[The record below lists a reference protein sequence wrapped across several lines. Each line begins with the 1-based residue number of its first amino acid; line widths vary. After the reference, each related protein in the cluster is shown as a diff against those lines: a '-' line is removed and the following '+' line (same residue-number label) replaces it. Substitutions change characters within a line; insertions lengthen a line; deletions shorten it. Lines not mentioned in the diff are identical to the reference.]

1 MSEIK
6 NWKKSFFTIYLG
18 QGFSILSSSVVQ
30 FSIIWWI
37 TLTTGSPLAITIA
50 TVAGLLPQAI
60 IGPFAGVWIDRLN
73 RKAIMIVA
81 DGVVALGSA
90 ILFLAFLFGTPPMWL
105 VYGVLFIRAL
115 GETFHK
121 PSLNTI
127 IPQLVPKDNLTKAGG
142 LGQLISS
149 ACNIL
154 GPMLGG
160 LLMSI
165 TTLGI
170 AMLVDI
176 VGAMMAIITLCAVK
190 IPKQSSLQGEKTNVW
205 QDMKKGVVAMKQN
218 KALMRIFIPF
228 FLTTII
234 FVPIGTMLP
243 LMVKNYFGGNAW
255 HNSLVQTLFS
265 VGTLVTAGLI
275 GVTGGMKKQFL
286 MISISISVLGVFSVL
301 AGFVPA
307 NLFWMF
313 CICVFVIGGC
323 GMCFNIPFTSYI
335 QKTISEENLGKV
347 MSFITSILS
356 FAAPIGMFV
365 SGPIAEIVGVSNWMR
380 GAGVIMIIVGIIS
393 YLLTREFDGKE
404 EVN

>member
-1 MSEIK
+1 MNEIK

-18 QGFSILSSSVVQ
+18 QGFSLLSSSAVQ

-73 RKAIMIVA
+73 RKGIMIVA

-90 ILFLAFLFGTPPMWL
+90 ILFVAFLFGTPPMWMIY
-105 VYGVLFIRAL
+105 VVLFIRAL

-127 IPQLVPKDNLTKAGG
+127 IPQLVPKDELTKAGG

-165 TTLGI
+165 TTLGV

-176 VGAMMAIITLCAVK
+176 LGAIMAIITLTAVK
-190 IPKQSSLQGEKTNVW
+190 IPKQSSLQVEKINIW
-205 QDMKKGVVAMKQN
+205 SDMKKGFVAMKQN
-218 KALMRIFIPF
+218 KALMRVFIPF

-243 LMVKNYFGGNAW
+243 LMVKNYFGGSAW

-265 VGTLVTAGLI
+265 VGMLLTAGII
-275 GVTGGMKKQFL
+275 GVTGGMKRQFM
-286 MISISISVLGVFSVL
+286 MISLSISILGVCSVLG
-301 AGFVPA
+301 GFVPA

-313 CICVFVIGGC
+313 CVCVFIIGGC

-347 MSFITSILS
+347 MSLITSILS

-365 SGPIAEIVGVSNWMR
+365 SGPIAEFVGVSNWMK
-380 GAGVIMIIVGIIS
+380 GAGVVMIIVGIIS
-393 YLLTREFDGKE
+393 YILTHEFDSKE
-404 EVN
+404 EVH

>member
-1 MSEIK
+1 L
-6 NWKKSFFTIYLG
+6 NWKKPFFTIYAG
-18 QGFSILSSSVVQ
+18 QGFSLLSSAAVQ

-37 TLTTGSPLAITIA
+37 TLTTGSPLAITLA
-50 TVAGLLPQAI
+50 AVAGLLPQAV

-73 RKAIMIVA
+73 RKGIMIVA
-81 DGVVALGSA
+81 DGVVASGSA
-90 ILFLAFLFGTPPMWL
+90 VLFIAFLFGTPPMWMI
-105 VYGVLFIRAL
+105 YAVLFIRAL

-121 PSLNTI
+121 PALNTI
-127 IPQLVPKDNLTKAGG
+127 IPQLVPKEELTKAGG

-176 VGAMMAIITLCAVK
+176 FGAMLAIITITAVK
-190 IPKQSSLQGEKTNVW
+190 IPKQSSFQVEKIKIW
-205 QDMKKGVVAMKQN
+205 SDMKKGLVAMKQN
-218 KALMRIFIPF
+218 KALMRVFIPF

-255 HNSLVQTLFS
+255 QNSLVQTLFS
-265 VGTLVTAGLI
+265 VGMLLAAGII

-286 MISISISVLGVFSVL
+286 MIALSISVLGVGSVWG
-301 AGFVPA
+301 GFVPA
-307 NLFWMF
+307 DLFWMF
-313 CICVFVIGGC
+313 CICVFVIGAC
-323 GMCFNIPFTSYI
+323 GMCFNIPFISYI

-347 MSFITSILS
+347 MSLITSILS
-356 FAAPIGMFV
+356 FAAPVGMFI
-365 SGPIAEIVGVSNWMR
+365 SGPIAQAVGVSNWMR
-380 GAGVIMIIVGIIS
+380 GAGAVMIIVGIITHL
-393 YLLTREFDGKE
+393 YTREFDEK
-404 EVN
+404 